1 MKHWSSLPAGI
12 CCCVLLSVPAA
23 AETCDQRFPG
33 SCRVE
38 VSTTVLAVKGET
50 LQRQARQIRQPKQ
63 ARNSKRVRHAQR
75 ARIVAAA
82 RVRTAM
88 RTTTAAAPA
97 VQVPKPAPPLLSSMQ
112 PKPGVVVDDAFN
124 VLTTGDSSDSALE
137 QALMARR
144 DQLLGFAWP

>member
-50 LQRQARQIRQPKQ
+50 LQRQARPIRQPKQ
-63 ARNSKRVRHAQR
+63 VRHSKRIRHAQR
-75 ARIVAAA
+75 ARIVAAT
-82 RVRTAM
+82 RVRTAV
-88 RTTTAAAPA
+88 RTTTAVPDVPA
-97 VQVPKPAPPLLSSMQ
+97 PKPAPPSLGSVQ